1 MLHKIDNDI
10 RIVMS
15 MVTKEDWQLYMPR
28 CKSQC
33 IFVAKGLII
42 ELDKRFLVKELMNV
56 TNIIYAQ
63 YGV

>member
-1 MLHKIDNDI
+1 
-10 RIVMS
+10 MS